1 MPPSSP
7 RTVVPLSSDDDK
19 AMNTREL
26 PQRLHALNTFT
37 DAPGYHVRIQGLF
50 ALGECAI
57 EDVAPAVYLS
67 GSEGRTSKEPFRR
80 SVLHP
85 PPVSIPRVGVLP
97 RSIAQVSVGPAVTVG
112 STCGCH
118 TTSGC
123 RTNRWEFSQR
133 CPSVQRVPSLS
144 DGPCATAHTAVLVKG
159 PAVLEN
165 DMCGTKRS

>member
-1 MPPSSP
+1 MHDDRHPRPIMPPSSP

-19 AMNTREL
+19 AMNTR
-26 PQRLHALNTFT
+26 
-37 DAPGYHVRIQGLF
+37 LF